1 MLPKSINDLYSK
13 SNRPFYDELQRT
25 WKVNIPGWGVEGGEL
40 LYVIGEYTRSGLWY
54 PFTKAESAERGYQH
68 HEHTFT
74 GVVEALLSDPS
85 DFSVAGFEE
94 FYSKQELN
102 LLEKLQTKLLEE
114 RSAESQPSDAKET
127 VPVQRF
133 KIYRFFGAD
142 PVSRSQ
148 ARKLCSNII
157 VPGKV
162 ILDFSG
168 VGWIGQGFAHQLFVV
183 FQREHPDNRL
193 FTINAAKSVETMI
206 RHVLNTSLFSD

>member
-13 SNRPFYDELQRT
+13 TNRPFYDELQRT
-25 WKVNIPGWGVEGGEL
+25 WKVDIPGWGVEEGEL

-54 PFTKAESAERGYQH
+54 PFTMAESAERGYQY

-94 FYSKQELN
+94 FYSKQELE

-114 RSAESQPSDAKET
+114 RSAEAQPKDAEET
-127 VPVQRF
+127 LAVQRF
-133 KIYRFFGAD
+133 DIHSFYDAD

-148 ARKLCSNII
+148 AKKLCSEII

-168 VGWIGQGFAHQLFVV
+168 VSWIGQGFAHQMFVV
-183 FQREHPDNRL
+183 FEIEHPDVRIIP
-193 FTINAAKSVETMI
+193 INTAKDVESMI
-206 RHVLNTSLFSD
+206 CHVQTTN